1 MIYYL
6 YIRTFCAYEFRQ
18 HNHHTRVAF
27 AVVVV
32 VMSVTF
38 VVVLMLLQL
47 SAQTELVDDE
57 NIYSR
62 AVDVPGAAA
71 AREAWAEEAL
81 SDVAFYLRLHKFNDF
96 DRR

>member
-18 HNHHTRVAF
+18 HNHHTRV
-27 AVVVV
+27 VVV

-47 SAQTELVDDE
+47 SAHTELVDDE